1 MAGQRVL
8 VTGPTGN
15 LGLPVVRALA
25 ADAGNEVWALG
36 RFSDPVLHQELADLG
51 VRCVRKDLASDGF
64 DDLPGRFDSVLHAG
78 GLIPPHSERDMT
90 ATMQVNTQ
98 ATARLLERCRSAGTF
113 VLCST
118 AGVYRH
124 QPRPLVESDEYGFDV
139 AAYGIS
145 KIAAEQLVRH
155 LATRWGTPCMVLR
168 IGALYGPRGG
178 TGGAFAPIE
187 RMVRGREIWVNPT
200 EPREVS
206 LLWEEDAVELAL
218 RALRAGRVPPVTVN
232 FCGDEKVRVEDYCAY
247 AGSLLG
253 IIPRFRFT
261 EATYPTN
268 PLDTTLLHEV
278 LGAARTPWREG
289 VRRMLET
296 LYPERLAAAPN

>member
-1 MAGQRVL
+1 ML

-25 ADAGNEVWALG
+25 ADSDSEVWAVG

-51 VRCVRKDLASDGF
+51 VHCVRKDLASDDF

-78 GLIPPHSERDMT
+78 GLIPPHSERDMD
-90 ATMQVNTQ
+90 ATMEVNTQ
-98 ATARLLERCRSAGTF
+98 ATARLLEHCRSSGTF
-113 VLCST
+113 VFCST

-124 QPRPLVESDEYGFDV
+124 QARPLVEADEYGFDV
-139 AAYGIS
+139 PAYGIS
-145 KIAAEQLVRH
+145 KIAAEQMVRY
-155 LATRWGTPCMVLR
+155 LAPRWGTPAIILR

-178 TGGAFAPIE
+178 TGGAFTPIE
-187 RMVRGREIWVNPT
+187 RMVRGKEIWVNPT

-206 LLWEEDAVELAL
+206 LLWEDDAVELAL
-218 RALRAGRVPPVTVN
+218 RAMQAGRVPPVTVN
-232 FCGDEKVRVEDYCAY
+232 LCGDEMVRVEDYCAY
-247 AGSLLG
+247 AGALLG
-253 IIPRFRFT
+253 LTPRFRFT

-289 VRRMLET
+289 IRRMVET
-296 LYPERLAAAPN
+296 LYPDRPAPAGS